1 MPQAIVLPN
10 DEFMKTDES
19 LIGLEQ
25 EPAAVVGSKKSSV
38 FDFLYQR
45 STYYWTTLL
54 ISFCQ
59 IGLCTLGFALAIAHN
74 ELSFES
80 KKRGYSGDIFIVAG
94 ICSVFL
100 LIFNV
105 ANLYYHYKKG
115 SDTGPRAYNAGKHFG
130 TTLCAVLTNFMAL
143 YMIFLLGPVFSSEVE
158 PCTDNIRPVLY
169 QLIVGF
175 NLMSIFSNIAAAY
188 ITSKSTKRA
197 RGAEMVPDPNYRVP
211 AWTLATTEESQRIAG
226 QAAADVDPK
235 KFSVFDFL
243 YWRSTYYWAT
253 IFINF
258 CQVGFC
264 TAGLAL
270 AIARK
275 EWNSNDKKGYSG
287 GVFMVPGVY
296 SICFFMFSAPVLY
309 YHYKKGSDTGPKAFN
324 AGRHFVTTICAVAI
338 NISFILSLLLT
349 LALNLSFGDKTE
361 PCTDNIRP
369 ALYHLMAG
377 FTIVGTFSNIMAA
390 RITLKSAK
398 RARGAEMVPDPNYR
412 VPAWTLATTEESQG
426 LLGGA
431 IRL

>member
-10 DEFMKTDES
+10 DD

-54 ISFCQ
+54 ISICQ

-94 ICSVFL
+94 ICSVFSSYL
-100 LIFNV
+100 MCPTT
-105 ANLYYHYKKG
+105 
-115 SDTGPRAYNAGKHFG
+115 TGPRAYNAGKHFG

-175 NLMSIFSNIAAAY
+175 NIMSIFSNIAAAY
-188 ITSKSTKRA
+188 ITSKKWC
-197 RGAEMVPDPNYRVP
+197 PDPNYRVP
-211 AWTLATTEESQRIAG
+211 AWTLATTEESQRISG

-243 YWRSTYYWAT
+243 YRRSTYYWAT

-264 TAGLAL
+264 TTGLAL

-275 EWNSNDKKGYSG
+275 EWNSKDKKGYSG
-287 GVFMVPGVY
+287 GVFVVLAVY
-296 SICFFMFSAPVLY
+296 SIGFFMFSAPVLY